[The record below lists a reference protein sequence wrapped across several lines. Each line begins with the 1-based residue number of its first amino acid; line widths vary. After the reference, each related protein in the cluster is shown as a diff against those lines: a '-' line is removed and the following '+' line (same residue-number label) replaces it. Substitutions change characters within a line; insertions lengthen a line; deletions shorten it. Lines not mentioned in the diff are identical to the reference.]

1 MPTIV
6 TTIDLLRHGEPE
18 GGEMFRG
25 HTDLPLTELGWQ
37 QMHAAVEAEAV
48 VPWQRIFSSP
58 LQRCCDFAKQI
69 AERHSLEHHVDHQLR
84 EISFG
89 DWDGMSFEQVRQ
101 QHQTALKLYWQDVV
115 ENTPPN
121 GEAMQIFNQ
130 RVISSWQKL
139 LDSHAGEHLLLVTH
153 GGVIRILLAA
163 VLDMPLKSVTRL
175 NVPYACLSRVQI
187 YQIENESPWL
197 QLQFHQ
203 GRLP

>member
-1 MPTIV
+1 MPTLV

-37 QMHAAVEAEAV
+37 QMHGALEAEVA
-48 VPWQRIFSSP
+48 PWQRIFSSP
-58 LQRCCDFAKQI
+58 LQRCCNFAEQI
-69 AERHSLEHHVDHQLR
+69 AAVHGLPHQADHQLR

-101 QHQTALKLYWQDVV
+101 QHQTALTLYWQDVV

-121 GEAMQIFNQ
+121 GESMQAFNQ
-130 RVISSWQKL
+130 RVISSWQQL
-139 LDSHAGEHLLLVTH
+139 LSSHAGEHLLLITH
-153 GGVIRILLAA
+153 GGVIRVLLAA
-163 VLDMPLKSVTRL
+163 VLNMPLKSITRL
-175 NVPYACLSRVQI
+175 NVPYACLSRVQV
-187 YQIENESPWL
+187 YQTEGEFPWL

-203 GRLP
+203 GRLS